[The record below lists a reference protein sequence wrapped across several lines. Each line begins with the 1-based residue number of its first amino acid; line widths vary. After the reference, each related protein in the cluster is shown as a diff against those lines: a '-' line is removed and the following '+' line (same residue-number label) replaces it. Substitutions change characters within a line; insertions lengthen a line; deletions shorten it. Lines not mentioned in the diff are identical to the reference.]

1 MYLPRDDYGYTMTTH
16 GRAEQIS
23 ADCINVPLRR
33 CMPFREFCIHT
44 LTSSPSIGQPSNPQ
58 AGSYGC
64 MAYTTNDGTQL
75 LPVPKVPSN
84 INIAPLYGKT
94 SDALTMP
101 FYYKASDLS
110 PWLSRAII
118 GVGDPYGKATEGP
131 AIHQGH
137 MVTQVRRRD
146 KGTGSNENGSY
157 LNRYNFYFTDSNTTI
172 NSENDWLRFLHPA
185 GYFWTNKG
193 LTNPFLATE
202 YYEQTGQYPTTTDS
216 YNKNF
221 IPFCDP
227 LDVYSSSS
235 GTTLIGQ
242 FVGWSIIFA
251 FGFAYFK
258 VPTDVNLAEDYHIN
272 PQPTPAVLVDP
283 ENQFMSLDC
292 HIYMTASPAY
302 IGSPIY
308 SPRIQSVRYW
318 FYNKFGSTYNPC
330 SPYLYIL
337 NGSATSE
344 WKFDLTF
351 NKVSGGTQVIKTGIS
366 NLQMYI
372 TP

>member
-1 MYLPRDDYGYTMTTH
+1 MSTH
-16 GRAEQIS
+16 GRAEQIA

-44 LTSSPSIGQPSNPQ
+44 LTSSPDIGQPVNPE

-64 MAYTTNDGTQL
+64 MANTTNAGTQV
-75 LPVPKVPSN
+75 LPFAKTPSN
-84 INIAPLYGKT
+84 VISGELYGKT
-94 SDALTMP
+94 STALTMP
-101 FYYKASDLS
+101 FYYKSADLS
-110 PWLSRAII
+110 PWLSRLII
-118 GVGDPYGKATEGP
+118 GGGDPYSKATAGP
-131 AIHQGH
+131 AIEQGH

-146 KGTGSNENGSY
+146 RGAGGTENGGY
-157 LNRYNFYFTDSNTTI
+157 LNRYNFEFTDATSAI
-172 NSENDWLRFLHPA
+172 NSEADWLRFLHPA

-193 LTNPFLATE
+193 LNNPFMATD
-202 YYEQTGQYPTTTDS
+202 YYEQTGQFPTTTDS

-227 LDVYSSSS
+227 LDVYSDLA
-235 GTTLIGQ
+235 GTDLIGQ
-242 FVGWSIIFA
+242 FVGWSIIFF

-258 VPTDVNLAEDYHIN
+258 VPTDINLAEDYHIN
-272 PQPTPAVLVDP
+272 PQTVPPTLVDP

-292 HIYMTASPAY
+292 HIYMTASQAY
-302 IGSPIY
+302 TGSPIY
-308 SPRIQSVRYW
+308 SPRIQSIRYW
-318 FYNKFGSTYNPC
+318 LYNKFGTTYNPC

-337 NGSATSE
+337 NGDAESE

-351 NKVSGGTQVIKTGIS
+351 NKTTSGTQVIKTGIS